1 VINSASRTRCCRT
14 LAGLASNLASNLAS
28 FLATFLV
35 IAGFVLPS
43 LLHSPTVLAAAQPS
57 PGTVQDTV
65 RQQPPQSPL
74 PQDIAPDF
82 QRDTDPDMQRPSGPR
97 ITVERFVITGNNE
110 IDRAELQA
118 ALAPWVGEEL
128 SLDDIYTAADALTA
142 LYRDRGYGLAN
153 VVVPAQRINDGVIRL
168 EVIEGRIGAVSVSGN
183 ENYSVDYLSRHLR
196 DLRPGTIYR
205 DGEMERGILL
215 INDLPGVSGRA
226 VIKPGEEYGSSDILI
241 RVQEDPAAYSVS
253 LDNYG
258 REDLGELRLTATAD
272 FNSLMTQGDRLSATF
287 LGSEDSALL
296 YGNLAYGIALGTD
309 GDRLRF
315 SFNRADYDVQGD
327 FAALGITG
335 DNTTYR
341 VDWSRPL
348 VRSRNRNIVFNAG
361 IQRFETESEIA
372 GFTIPNNATELDML
386 EFGLFMSG
394 IFKSGSS
401 WSLSGLLSGN
411 GKSNDSTVSD
421 TVSDAQQAKL
431 RVDASYAIPFAPRW
445 LFLTRATA
453 VYSDDPLVDSQKFS
467 LGGPYSVRGYFPAE
481 QRGDHGGFLSLE
493 LRRYFTISNYPLAA
507 NVFVDGGRASNELL
521 PGETDYPARDGELA
535 SVGAALLLAPD
546 GGSYSGSIMYAEP
559 IDNHTSLTGDDD
571 GRLWATFRV
580 MF

>member
-1 VINSASRTRCCRT
+1 MINSASCTRCCRRP
-14 LAGLASNLASNLAS
+14 AGLSGLVAIIAISALPGLLYSP
-28 FLATFLV
+28 AT
-35 IAGFVLPS
+35 
-43 LLHSPTVLAAAQPS
+43 LAAAQPT
-57 PGTVQDTV
+57 PGTVQDTL

-74 PQDIAPDF
+74 PQDVAPDF

-97 ITVERFVITGNNE
+97 VTVERFVITGNNE
-110 IDRAELQA
+110 IDTAELQA

-128 SLDDIYTAADALTA
+128 SLDDIYTAADTLTA

-153 VVVPAQRINDGVIRL
+153 VVVPAQRINNGVIRL

-183 ENYSVDYLSRHLR
+183 EKYSVDFLGRHLR
-196 DLRPGTIYR
+196 DLKPGTIYR

-226 VIKPGEEYGSSDILI
+226 VIKPGEEYGSSDLLI
-241 RVQEDPAAYSVS
+241 NVKEDPAAFSVS

-272 FNSLMTQGDRLSATF
+272 FNSLMTQGDRLNITA
-287 LGSEDSALL
+287 LVSEDSALF
-296 YGNLAYGIALGTD
+296 YGNIAYGIALGTD

-348 VRSRNRNIVFNAG
+348 VRSRDRNIVFSAG
-361 IQRFETESEIA
+361 VQRFETESEIA
-372 GFTIPNNATELDML
+372 GLVIPNNSTELDTL
-386 EFGLFMSG
+386 DVALFMSG
-394 IFKSGSS
+394 IFKGGSS

-431 RVDASYAIPFAPRW
+431 RVDGSYALPFASRW
-445 LFLTRATA
+445 MFLTRATA
-453 VYSDDPLVDSQKFS
+453 VYSADPLVDSQKFS

-481 QRGDHGGFLSLE
+481 QRGDRGGFLSLE
-493 LRRYFTISNYPLAA
+493 LRRYFTISKYPLAA
-507 NVFVDGGRASNELL
+507 TAFVDGGRASNELL
-521 PGETDYPARDGELA
+521 PGEIDYPTRDGELA
-535 SVGAALLLAPD
+535 SAGLGLLLAPD

-571 GRLWATFRV
+571 GRVWAMFRV